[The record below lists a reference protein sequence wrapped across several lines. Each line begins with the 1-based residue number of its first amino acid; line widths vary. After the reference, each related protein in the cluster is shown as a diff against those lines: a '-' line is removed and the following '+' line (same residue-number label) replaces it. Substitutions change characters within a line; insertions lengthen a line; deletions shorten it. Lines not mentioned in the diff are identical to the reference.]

1 MSGSKGQEVY
11 NQLSVTLYNEGFH
24 DHATDIAL
32 IDAALRA
39 AKVEGL
45 KWVEEYCRKECHV
58 DCAGTDFWQCGHNA
72 AAYHIANTINARIAE
87 LEREGEQ
94 HG

>member
-1 MSGSKGQEVY
+1 MSGSKGREVY

-45 KWVEEYCRKECHV
+45 RDGKRIVNNYNF
-58 DCAGTDFWQCGHNA
+58 DHNHGKSA
-72 AAYHIANTINARIAE
+72 TLACDNIADLFDARIAE

-94 HG
+94 HGA